1 MKEKKQIPTSDETFA
16 WKSPFAALKD
26 VTLPS
31 TPTKS
36 NAVDLAD
43 TIPAAP
49 KRNRLRTRCIYSAI
63 VLSWM
68 YTKQ

>member
-31 TPTKS
+31 TQ
-36 NAVDLAD
+36 
-43 TIPAAP
+43 
-49 KRNRLRTRCIYSAI
+49 
-63 VLSWM
+63 LSQM
-68 YTKQ
+68 LSI